1 MDSLLF
7 ISIYLDVYLAL
18 CPSWSTSLTKAACPP
33 HAPLSPLPCLCPQA
47 RANGLR
53 SCVIVIRILRDLC
66 ARVPTW
72 APLRG
77 WVSEGVPCTAS
88 TYQILFEAPL
98 IKASE
103 NCCIH
108 LGS

>member
-1 MDSLLF
+1 MTKLSCYSLCGF
-7 ISIYLDVYLAL
+7 IFIYFHVFGYLS
-18 CPSWSTSLTKAACPP
+18 CFTP
-33 HAPLSPLPCLCPQA
+33 HALFLFDLRLLVLLVPLPCLCPQA

-77 WVSEGVPCTAS
+77 WVSDS
-88 TYQILFEAPL
+88 LLLFR
-98 IKASE
+98 
-103 NCCIH
+103 
-108 LGS
+108 